1 MSGRDPRGFIVEIG
15 TEELPPKAL
24 RGLMDAFANGLA
36 ALLESERLEHGAVR
50 AFASPRRLAVH
61 VAALALAQPDRDV
74 EHKGPPVAVAFD
86 RNGKPTRAAEAFAGK
101 CGVAVDALERVET
114 PKGAWLVARTTET
127 GQSAAALLPEL
138 VQRALDGLPIPRR
151 MRWGSNDAEFV
162 RPVHWVLM
170 LHGTGVVP
178 GEVLGIRTSNT
189 TRGHRFHAPEPLTVP
204 DPDSY
209 ETQLKQQGFVI
220 ADFAARRQRIEDG
233 VHRVAAEEGGT
244 AIVDSDLY
252 DEVTALT
259 EWPVAMAGHFDER
272 YLTLPREVI
281 IATLTGHQRY
291 FPVAAAGGGLLPK
304 FITVANLESLEPER
318 VRDGNERVIEP
329 RLADAAFFWESDRRM
344 TLASRQSGLASVV
357 YQRGLGTLE
366 DKSERV
372 ASLAARIADALKLD
386 ADIVRRAARLAKCDL
401 LCGMVGEFP
410 ELQGTMGGYYAAADG
425 EPDAVAM
432 AIAEQYMPRFSGDKL
447 PQSAAGKA
455 LAFADKLDTICGA
468 FALGSKP
475 SGNRD
480 PFGLRRAAQG
490 IVRIAVEGGLDA
502 ELIALIDASVAAQP
516 ASEDAGV
523 RDEIYDFI
531 VERLRGLC
539 LDRDGVT
546 SEMFDAVR
554 SLRPASLCDIVE
566 RLDAVVTFSGHEAAE
581 GLAAANKRIANIL
594 RQAEYDATDAPDT
607 ALFDA
612 DAERALYDA
621 MTAAGRDVSVLLG
634 ERRYTEVLA
643 RLAELRQPVDAFFDG
658 VMVMTDDE
666 ALRKNRL
673 ALLAGLRAQFLNIA
687 DISRLAIGRAFIAER

>member
-1 MSGRDPRGFIVEIG
+1 MSGHDARDFLVEIG

-24 RGLMDAFANGLA
+24 RGLMEAFATGLGT
-36 ALLESERLEHGAVR
+36 LLDSERLDHGAVR

-61 VAALALAQPDRDV
+61 VAALAMAQPDRTV

-86 RNGKPTRAAEAFAGK
+86 KNGEPTRAAEAFAGK
-101 CGVAVDALERVET
+101 CGVAVDALQRVET
-114 PKGAWLVARTTET
+114 PKGAWLAARTTET
-127 GQSAAALLPEL
+127 GRTAAVLLPEL

-151 MRWGSNDAEFV
+151 MRWGNNDAEFV

-170 LHGTGVVP
+170 LHGSDVVP
-178 GEVLGIRTSNT
+178 CEVLGIQAANT

-204 DPDSY
+204 DPGSY
-209 ETQLKQQGFVI
+209 ETLLRKQGFVI

-233 VHRVAAEEGGT
+233 VSKAADDEGGS
-244 AIVDSDLY
+244 AIGDGDLY

-259 EWPVAMAGHFDER
+259 EWPVPMTGSFDER

-291 FPVAAAGGGLLPK
+291 FPIAAEDGGLLPK
-304 FITVANLESLEPER
+304 FITVANLESLDPER

-329 RLADAAFFWESDRRM
+329 RLADAAFFWEADRR
-344 TLASRQSGLASVV
+344 TPLAARQSGLANVV

-366 DKSERV
+366 DRSVRV
-372 ASLAARIADALKLD
+372 ASLAGRIADALKLD
-386 ADIVRRAARLAKCDL
+386 ADIVRRAAALAKCDL

-425 EPDAVAM
+425 ENDSVAT
-432 AIAEQYMPRFSGDKL
+432 AIAEQYLPRFAGDKL
-447 PQSAAGKA
+447 PQSVAGKA

-490 IVRIAVEGGLDA
+490 IVRIAVEGGLEAD
-502 ELIALIDASVAAQP
+502 LFALIDASLAAQP
-516 ASEDAGV
+516 AKADAAV
-523 RDEIYDFI
+523 RDDIYDFI
-531 VERLRGLC
+531 VERLRGLR
-539 LDRDGVT
+539 LDRGDVT

-554 SLRPASLCDIVE
+554 SLRFASLRDIVE
-566 RLDAVVTFSGHEAAE
+566 RLDAVVAFSGHEAAE
-581 GLAAANKRIANIL
+581 SLAAANKRIANIL
-594 RQAEYDATDAPDT
+594 RQSHYDAGDVPDT

-621 MTAAGRDVSVLLG
+621 MTAAGRDVSVLLD

-643 RLAELRQPVDAFFDG
+643 RLAELREPVDAFFDD

-666 ALRKNRL
+666 TLKKNRL
-673 ALLAGLRAQFLNIA
+673 ALLAGLRALFLNIA
-687 DISRLAIGRAFIAER
+687 DISRLAIGRT

>member
-1 MSGRDPRGFIVEIG
+1 MSGHDARDFLVEIG

-24 RGLMDAFANGLA
+24 RGLMDAFAGGLA
-36 ALLESERLEHGAVR
+36 SLLDSERLEHGAVR

-61 VAALALAQPDRDV
+61 VAALAMAQPDRDV

-86 RNGKPTRAAEAFAGK
+86 KSGKPTRAAEAFAGK
-101 CGVAVDALERVET
+101 CGVAVDSLERVET
-114 PKGAWLVARTTET
+114 PKGAWLAARTTET
-127 GQSAAALLPEL
+127 GRSAAALMPDV

-151 MRWGSNDAEFV
+151 MRWGNNDAEFV

-170 LHGTGVVP
+170 LHGTDVVP
-178 GEVLGIRTSNT
+178 GEVLGIQAADT
-189 TRGHRFHAPEPLTVP
+189 TRGHRFHAPGPLTVA
-204 DPDSY
+204 DPGLY
-209 ETQLKQQGFVI
+209 ETLLEEQGFVI
-220 ADFAARRQRIEDG
+220 ADFRARRQRIEDG
-233 VHRVAAEEGGT
+233 VRKAAADEGGI
-244 AIVDSDLY
+244 AIGDDDLY

-259 EWPVAMAGHFDER
+259 EWPVPMTGRFDER
-272 YLTLPREVI
+272 YLALPREVI
-281 IATLTGHQRY
+281 VATLTGHQRY
-291 FPVAAAGGGLLPK
+291 FPIAAEGGGLLPK

-329 RLADAAFFWESDRRM
+329 RLADAAFFWETDRR
-344 TLASRQSGLASVV
+344 TPLAARQSGLANVV

-366 DKSERV
+366 DKSQRV

-386 ADIVRRAARLAKCDL
+386 ADTVRRAAMLAKCDL

-425 EPDAVAM
+425 EPDAVAT
-432 AIAEQYMPRFSGDKL
+432 AIAEQYLPRFAGDRL

-468 FALGSKP
+468 FALGGKP

-490 IVRIAVEGGLDA
+490 IVRIAVESALDA
-502 ELIALIDASVAAQP
+502 DLFALIDASVAAQP
-516 ASEDAGV
+516 AKADADV
-523 RDEIYDFI
+523 RGEIYDFI

-539 LDRDGVT
+539 LDRVDVT
-546 SEMFDAVR
+546 SEMFEAVR
-554 SLRPASLCDIVE
+554 SLHFASLCDIVE

-581 GLAAANKRIANIL
+581 SLAAANKRIANIL
-594 RQAEYDATDAPDT
+594 RQAEYDSGDAPDT
-607 ALFDA
+607 TLFEA
-612 DAERALYDA
+612 DAERVLYDA

-634 ERRYTEVLA
+634 ARRYTEVLA
-643 RLAELRQPVDAFFDG
+643 RLSELRQPVDAFFDG

-687 DISRLAIGRAFIAER
+687 DISRLAIGRNS